1 MGGILCAGGI
11 EKTAP
16 NILLFWGNYSALSPD
31 PKGRVRQRE
40 RMETLKKIFP
50 QGTHTVV
57 QWRCTGSYMGQGS
70 GFCHAEYVMW
80 EKGDLLFG
88 NSYRSGV
95 RLYSR
100 LLQDK
105 VVRVKAVR
113 QNKK

>member
-57 QWRCTGSYMGQGS
+57 QWRCTCSYMGQGS
-70 GFCHAEYVMW
+70 GFCHADYVMW